1 MCVNKSILLMSVG
14 FGFAPP
20 LLALD
25 VVMAGAFGSKAVLVV
40 DGGAPQTVGV
50 NQSTREGVRLPA
62 LVGQTATLEHEGRA
76 FQVRVGEHA
85 ASAPPQFDIA
95 IADAGGVAQ
104 LSR

>member
-50 NQSTREGVRLPA
+50 SQSTREGVRLRA
-62 LVGQTATLEHEGRA
+62 LDRGA
-76 FQVRVGEHA
+76 
-85 ASAPPQFDIA
+85 
-95 IADAGGVAQ
+95 
-104 LSR
+104 